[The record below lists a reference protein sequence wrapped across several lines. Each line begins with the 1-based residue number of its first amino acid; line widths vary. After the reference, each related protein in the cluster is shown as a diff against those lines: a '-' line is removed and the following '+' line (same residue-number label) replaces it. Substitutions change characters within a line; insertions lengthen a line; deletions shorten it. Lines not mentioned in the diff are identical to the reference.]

1 MKKIFNF
8 ILLLI
13 LTANIVSCGYHLRG
27 PQEVNFKS
35 ITIVGGSASFT
46 KVLKKKFKQSGLKTN
61 EKNSEKILEIINDT
75 FSKKILSLSS
85 SGKVREYQI
94 DYEVSFRFKSKGGE
108 WINSPNIK
116 TTRDF
121 TYDDKNIIAKTQE
134 EARLIK
140 SMQEYLIR
148 IIVTQLAVKK

>member
-13 LTANIVSCGYHLRG
+13 LTANIVSCGYNLRG

-94 DYEVSFRFKSKGGE
+94 NYEVSFRFKSKGGE